1 MKKLSW
7 VLLCLFLL
15 TFTIIEA
22 RATSLSLSIQHRL
35 SPTGDEY
42 ERFALI
48 PSPVGTKLDF
58 STFQLDINTNPF
70 TLTVNG
76 GPANPIFL
84 PYETINGAYNQGTNN
99 WTYDNSW
106 SKSDYYYANVDSL
119 PSGIYSIKIQ
129 TTGGE
134 LLEAQTSLSGR
145 VNLPIVDANT
155 FSTGFDSLGN
165 FNLSWAIPQN
175 IPAETYFGIF
185 LDGYLGGQLVSEI
198 LVKNP
203 IDINRLFVPYSII
216 EGFGDVD
223 FLKAQVTVRT
233 NDQSNR
239 SYSFASTNINIP
251 AAVPEPATIVLLGI
265 GLIGV
270 TGYSRKKFKQK

>member
-1 MKKLSW
+1 MKKLSL
-7 VLLCLFLL
+7 VLLFLFLL
-15 TFTIIEA
+15 PLTLIEA
-22 RATSLSLSIQHRL
+22 KATSLSLSIQHRINAA
-35 SPTGDEY
+35 GIEF
-42 ERFALI
+42 ERFALT
-48 PSPVGTKLDF
+48 PSPAGTKLDF
-58 STFQLDINTNPF
+58 STFKLDINNNPF

-119 PSGIYSIKIQ
+119 PSGNYSVKIQ

-134 LLEAQTSLSGR
+134 LLQAQRSLSGR

-155 FSTGFDSLGN
+155 FLTGFDSIGN
-165 FNLSWAIPQN
+165 FNFSWAIPQN

-223 FLKAQVTVRT
+223 FLRAQVTVRT

-251 AAVPEPATIVLLGI
+251 AAVPEPATIMLLGI

-270 TGYSRKKFKQK
+270 TGYSRKKLKKN